1 MKKLLLSVALLFGAT
16 AALQAQPRNLS
27 PLPPWLDTA
36 VFYQIYPA
44 SFQDSDG
51 NGIGDLGGIISRL
64 GYIDS
69 LGVNAIWM
77 SPVFSSE
84 FRDGGYD
91 VTDFYSVAPRY
102 GTNAQLVELVRKAH
116 QRGMKVC
123 LDLVA
128 GHTSDQH
135 PWFQQSMQADTNLH
149 YSDYYIWTD
158 TRETLPKGSY
168 YVKSAAPRDGN
179 YLKNFFDCQPALNYG
194 FAKPDPANPW
204 EQPVDAPGPQAVRQ
218 ELKNIISF
226 WMDKGV
232 DGFRVDMAASLIK
245 NDPGHVETRKLW
257 HEMRQW
263 FSGRYPDGVLI
274 SEWSRPEEAIPA
286 GFHIDF
292 MMQFNTPGFPSLFFN
307 KDGVEIKQDTC
318 YFQTLGGGQIRE
330 FVENYSRQ
338 RSKTLGLGYIAL
350 PTANHDCQRLSCG
363 DRTDP
368 RQLKVAMT
376 FLMTMP
382 GTPFIYYGDEI
393 GMRYL
398 PDWPEKEGSIMG
410 VNANRS
416 GSRTPMQWA
425 GGTTA
430 GFSACPP
437 DSLYLP
443 LDPNPQRPNVAA
455 QESDPE
461 SLLNYV
467 RGLLALR
474 KATPALATK
483 GDWRL
488 VSNIDQPYPMVYL
501 RTAADG
507 VCYLVAVNPSG
518 RRVETIMPYH
528 LAGGRYIYGTG
539 EKDARWS
546 SGKGICRTLTM
557 KPISAAVFRLDSLR
571 AAVARTE

>member
-1 MKKLLLSVALLFGAT
+1 MKKLLLV
-16 AALQAQPRNLS
+16 AALACGIGASKAQTMPAPPR
-27 PLPPWLDTA
+27 WLDTA

-44 SFQDSDG
+44 SFCDTDG
-51 NGIGDLGGIISRL
+51 DGIGDLGGIVSKL
-64 GYIDS
+64 DYIHS
-69 LGVNAIWM
+69 VGVNAIWM

-91 VTDFYSVAPRY
+91 ITDFYSVAPRY
-102 GTNAQLVELVRKAH
+102 GTNAQLVELVRLAH
-116 QRGMKVC
+116 AKGMKVC

-128 GHTSDQH
+128 GHTSDRH
-135 PWFQQSMQADTNLH
+135 PWFLQSMQADTNLH

-158 TRETLPKGSY
+158 SRETLPKGSY
-168 YVKSAAPRDGN
+168 YVKSDAPREGN
-179 YLKNFFDCQPALNYG
+179 YLRNFFDCQPALNYG
-194 FAKPDPANPW
+194 FARPNPDNPW
-204 EQPVDAPGPQAVRQ
+204 EQPVNAPGPQAVRR
-218 ELKNIISF
+218 ELKNIIAF

-245 NDPGHVETRKLW
+245 NDSGYVETRKLW
-257 HEMRQW
+257 REMRQW
-263 FSGRYPDGVLI
+263 FSERYPDGVLI

-307 KDGVEIKQDTC
+307 KEGVEIRQDTC

-330 FVENYSRQ
+330 FVDNYTHQSG
-338 RSKTLGLGYIAL
+338 KTVGLGYIAL

-376 FLMTMP
+376 FLLTMP

-393 GMRYL
+393 GMRFL

-410 VNANRS
+410 RNANRS

-425 GGTTA
+425 DGPTA
-430 GFSACPP
+430 GFSAGPA

-443 LDPNPQRPNVAA
+443 LDPDPQRPTVAA
-455 QESDPE
+455 QDGDPE

-474 KATPALATK
+474 KKTSALATRS
-483 GDWRL
+483 GWRL
-488 VSNIDQPYPMVYL
+488 VSDIDKPYPMVYV
-501 RTAADG
+501 REP
-507 VCYLVAVNPSG
+507 VNEPCYLVAVNPAGRSVEATLPAYFSG
-518 RRVETIMPYH
+518 AQYV
-528 LAGGRYIYGTG
+528 YGTG
-539 EKDARWS
+539 VEDVRWS
-546 SGKGICRTLTM
+546 AGKESVCLRM
-557 KPISAAVFRLDSLR
+557 KPVSAAVFRLDDVVVNVSAFR
-571 AAVARTE
+571 

>member
-1 MKKLLLSVALLFGAT
+1 MKKLLLG
-16 AALQAQPRNLS
+16 AALACGVGSSQAQTMPA
-27 PLPPWLDTA
+27 PPQWLDTA

-44 SFQDSDG
+44 SFSDTDG
-51 NGIGDLGGIISRL
+51 DGIGDLGGIISKL
-64 GYIDS
+64 DYIQS
-69 LGVNAIWM
+69 VGVNAIWM

-91 VTDFYSVAPRY
+91 ITDFYSVAPRY
-102 GTNAQLVELVRKAH
+102 GTNAQLVELVRQAH
-116 QRGMKVC
+116 AKGMKVC

-128 GHTSDQH
+128 GHTSDRH
-135 PWFQQSMQADTNLH
+135 PWFLQSMQADTNLH

-158 TRETLPKGSY
+158 SKDKRPGGG
-168 YVKSAAPRDGN
+168 YVASDAPRDGN
-179 YLKNFFDCQPALNYG
+179 YLRNFFDCQPALNYG
-194 FAKPDPANPW
+194 FARPNPANPW
-204 EQPVDAPGPQAVRQ
+204 EQPVDAPGPQAVRR
-218 ELKNIISF
+218 ELKNIIAF

-257 HEMRQW
+257 HEMRRW
-263 FSGRYPDGVLI
+263 FSARYPDGVLI

-307 KDGVEIKQDTC
+307 KEGVEIQQDTC
-318 YFQTLGGGQIRE
+318 YFQALGGGQIRE
-330 FVENYSRQ
+330 FVDNYTHQ

-376 FLMTMP
+376 FLLTMP

-393 GMRYL
+393 GMRFL

-410 VNANRS
+410 RNANRS

-425 GGTTA
+425 AGPTA
-430 GFSACPP
+430 GFSAGPA

-443 LDPNPQRPNVAA
+443 LDPDPQRPTVAA
-455 QESDPE
+455 QQDDPE

-474 KATPALATK
+474 KETPALATR

-488 VSNIDQPYPMVYL
+488 VSDVDKPYPMVYA
-501 RTAADG
+501 RQPENG
-507 VCYLVAVNPSG
+507 PCYLVAVNPADRNVEATLPAYLSG
-518 RRVETIMPYH
+518 
-528 LAGGRYIYGTG
+528 AQYIYGTG
-539 EKDARWS
+539 AKDIRWS
-546 SGKGICRTLTM
+546 AGKESARLRM
-557 KPISAAVFRLDSLR
+557 KPVSAAVFRLDDV
-571 AAVARTE
+571 AVTVPSFR

>member
-1 MKKLLLSVALLFGAT
+1 MKKLFLAA
-16 AALQAQPRNLS
+16 AALMCGTIPGAKAQTVPAS
-27 PLPPWLDTA
+27 PQWLDTA

-44 SFQDSDG
+44 SFADTDG

-64 GYIDS
+64 GYLDS

-77 SPVFSSE
+77 SPVFCSE

-91 VTDFYSVAPRY
+91 VTDFYRVAPRY

-116 QRGMKVC
+116 GRGMKVC

-128 GHTSDQH
+128 GHTSDRH
-135 PWFQQSMQADTNLH
+135 PWFLQSMQADTNLQ
-149 YSDYYIWTD
+149 YSDYYIWTGSKQD
-158 TRETLPKGSY
+158 LPGGS
-168 YVKSAAPRDGN
+168 YVKSDAPREGN
-179 YLKNFFDCQPALNYG
+179 YLKNFFACQPALNYG
-194 FAKPDPANPW
+194 FARPNPDRPW
-204 EQPVDAPGPQAVRQ
+204 EQPVDAPGPQAVRR
-218 ELKNIISF
+218 ELKNIIAF

-232 DGFRVDMAASLIK
+232 DGFRVDMAHSLIK

-257 HEMRQW
+257 HEMRAW

-274 SEWSRPEEAIPA
+274 SEWSKPEEAIPA

-307 KDGVEIKQDTC
+307 KEGVEIKQDTC

-330 FVENYSRQ
+330 FVENYTRQ
-338 RSKTLGLGYIAL
+338 REKTLGLGHIAL
-350 PTANHDCQRLSCG
+350 PTANHDCQRLACG

-376 FLMTMP
+376 FLLTMP

-410 VNANRS
+410 RNANRS

-425 GGTTA
+425 GGATA
-430 GFSACPP
+430 GFSAGPA

-443 LDPNPQRPNVAA
+443 LDPDPQRPTVAA
-455 QESDPE
+455 QDSDPA

-474 KATPALATK
+474 KATPALATR
-483 GDWRL
+483 GEWTL
-488 VSNIDQPYPMVYL
+488 VSDIEQPYPMIYE
-501 RTAADG
+501 RSMDG
-507 VCYLVAVNPSG
+507 ERYVVAVNPSG
-518 RRVETIMPYH
+518 RKVEATLPARNAAEAAEYV
-528 LAGGRYIYGTG
+528 YGTG
-539 EKDARWS
+539 AGDVRYRI
-546 SGKGICRTLTM
+546 GKGGDRVRLA
-557 KPISAAVFRLDSLR
+557 PVSAAVFRLR
-571 AAVARTE
+571 